1 VTALRVDVVI
11 LAGAI
16 SAGIHGALAPE
27 HFDEGTGAG
36 AGFVVAAVVLAAL
49 ALALTLRPT
58 SRVLVGSAAAVF
70 AALIG
75 SYALAVTSGV
85 PVLHPE
91 VEPVNGLALF
101 TKVVE
106 AAGLAAAAS
115 LLRRRGTRV
124 LSLEPKGT

>member
-1 VTALRVDVVI
+1 MTALRVDVVI

-101 TKVVE
+101 TKAVE
-106 AAGLAAAAS
+106 AAGLAVAAS

>member
-1 VTALRVDVVI
+1 MTALRVDVVI

-36 AGFVVAAVVLAAL
+36 AGFVVAAVVPAAL

-101 TKVVE
+101 TKAVE
-106 AAGLAAAAS
+106 AAGLAVAGS

>member
-101 TKVVE
+101 TKAVE
-106 AAGLAAAAS
+106 AAGLAVAGS

>member
-101 TKVVE
+101 TKAVE
-106 AAGLAAAAS
+106 AAGLAVAAS